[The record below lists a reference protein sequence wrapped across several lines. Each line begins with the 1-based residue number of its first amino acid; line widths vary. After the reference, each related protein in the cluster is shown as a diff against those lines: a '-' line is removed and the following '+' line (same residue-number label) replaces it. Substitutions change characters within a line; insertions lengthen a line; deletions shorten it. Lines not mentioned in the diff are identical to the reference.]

1 MVFDLLLIP
10 FLSLSSLPLG
20 ENENGL
26 ERRLENE
33 KRFY

>member
-1 MVFDLLLIP
+1 MVFDWLLIP
-10 FLSLSSLPLG
+10 SLSLSSLSLG

>member
-1 MVFDLLLIP
+1 MVFDWLLIP
-10 FLSLSSLPLG
+10 SLSLSSLPLD
-20 ENENGL
+20 ENGNGL